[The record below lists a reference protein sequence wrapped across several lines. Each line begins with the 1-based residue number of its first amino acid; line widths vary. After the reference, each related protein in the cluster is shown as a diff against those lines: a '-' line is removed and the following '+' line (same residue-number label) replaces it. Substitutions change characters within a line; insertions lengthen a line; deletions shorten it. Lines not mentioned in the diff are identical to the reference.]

1 MILSLGA
8 LNISAEVAAKRWSAC
23 LITNSTQLKTLQ
35 TFGRRKVELGD
46 EVGVSGRVDRLLGAA
61 GAVAGRRAGHVRL
74 QLEGPLPLIVFEE
87 FLELVD
93 VTNRPGIEA
102 LAAIKL
108 RPKNALNDLPR

>member
-1 MILSLGA
+1 MLICAAWGKTSTICTDLAKKLSL
-8 LNISAEVAAKRWSAC
+8 SDY
-23 LITNSTQLKTLQ
+23 KTLQ

-108 RPKNALNDLPR
+108 RP